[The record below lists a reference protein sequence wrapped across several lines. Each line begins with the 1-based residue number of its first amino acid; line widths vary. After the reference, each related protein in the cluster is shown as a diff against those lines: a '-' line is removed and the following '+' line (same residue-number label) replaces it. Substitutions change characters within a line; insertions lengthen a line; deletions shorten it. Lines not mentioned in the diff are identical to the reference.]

1 MNDIWIELSHRVDVG
16 MGLLFMSTSHYKLG
30 YSDSQQGKSGPP
42 PESRRD
48 TVARL
53 EWTSFTRS
61 K

>member
-1 MNDIWIELSHRVDVG
+1 MTSGYIELSHMVDVG

-30 YSDSQQGKSGPP
+30 YSDSQQDKSGPP

-48 TVARL
+48 TAARL
-53 EWTSFTRS
+53 EWTSFNRC

>member
-1 MNDIWIELSHRVDVG
+1 MTSGYIELSHRVDLG
-16 MGLLFMSTSHYKLG
+16 MGLLFMSTRHYKVG
-30 YSDSQQGKSGPP
+30 CSDSQQGKSGPP

-53 EWTSFTRS
+53 EWTSFTRR